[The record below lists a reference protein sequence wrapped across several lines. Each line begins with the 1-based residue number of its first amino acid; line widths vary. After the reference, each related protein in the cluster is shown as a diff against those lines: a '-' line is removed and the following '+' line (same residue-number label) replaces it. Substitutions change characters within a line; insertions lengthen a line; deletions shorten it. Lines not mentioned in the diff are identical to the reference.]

1 MGLTESVRFSSIGVP
16 AGRRGAWLD
25 SRVGAMWLAAADQA
39 AKRKFW
45 VPMVDLRS
53 LALDQLIQSC
63 HTTTVTYLRTHQ
75 AGDDSYCL
83 ELFRRA
89 VQDHDETAWAFIYTA
104 YSTQEFLG
112 EHYMLKWVRSWLNG
126 RHGAVIR
133 SAFTED
139 EIVQEVW
146 LRFSNS
152 EAGRTFNFETMSQL
166 MSYLRRMVNNFIM
179 DAARRRAPQMIE
191 PTTEEEAARVEQ
203 MIRTVPDQRS
213 HSVDNMMAEHESLE
227 ELLREIGD
235 QIITNESE
243 WLVFR
248 SYFFERLPP
257 RKLYALYP
265 GMFAPGE
272 VEIIRTRLVRRLR
285 KSPFILNRYI
295 RLVVLADDERL
306 SLVLQ
311 HAILEGWPD
320 EDLLQRYPTFFPNLS
335 DLLAAKVRIVGA
347 LHNNPT
353 LLQLLHI

>member
-1 MGLTESVRFSSIGVP
+1 M
-16 AGRRGAWLD
+16 AN
-25 SRVGAMWLAAADQA
+25 
-39 AKRKFW
+39 
-45 VPMVDLRS
+45 LRS
-53 LALDQLIQSC
+53 LALDQLIQCC
-63 HTTTVTYLRTHQ
+63 HATTVTYLRTRQ

-104 YSTQEFLG
+104 YSTEEFLG
-112 EHYMLKWVRSWLNG
+112 EHYLLKWVRSWLNG

-146 LRFSNS
+146 LRFSSS
-152 EAGRTFNFETMSQL
+152 EAARSFNFETMSQL

-179 DAARRRAPQMIE
+179 DTARRRTPKVIE
-191 PTTEEEAARVEQ
+191 SSTEQEAAHVEQ
-203 MIRTVPDQRS
+203 MIRTVPDVRS
-213 HSVDNMMAEHESLE
+213 HSVDMMMAQHESLE

-235 QIITNESE
+235 QIISSETE

-248 SYFFERLPP
+248 GYFLERLPP
-257 RKLYALYP
+257 RKLYGLYP
-265 GMFAPGE
+265 DRFTPGE
-272 VEIIRTRLVRRLR
+272 VEVIRTRLVRRLR

-295 RLVVLADDERL
+295 QLVVLADDERL

-311 HAILEGWPD
+311 HAILDGWPD
-320 EDLLQRYPTFFPNLS
+320 DQLLQRYPTIFPDLADLS
-335 DLLAAKVRIVGA
+335 AAKVQIVEA
-347 LHNNPT
+347 LHSNPM